1 MVRTCTDQT
10 FTCAHHSVEGG
21 QCMVQALGLG
31 MSRNEGSVRCG
42 RRHESPSSH
51 DLEHLHHAAATVWH
65 QQEPVC
71 LSVCLSVWSQ
81 QCPTAT
87 KAADPPHGVEGVMRS
102 QQDLTALY
110 SCLIKKNVCSAAH
123 SRENSWL
130 RWTQLHYTASSPNDS
145 DGKCRT

>member
-65 QQEPVC
+65 QQDPVC
-71 LSVCLSVWSQ
+71 LSVCLFGTSNVRLLQRPQTLRMALRVLCALSKTSLAYVHALLRKMSAVQ
-81 QCPTAT
+81 LTPEKTPGCDGHSYTGQ
-87 KAADPPHGVEGVMRS
+87 PHSKQSKRFRRQV
-102 QQDLTALY
+102 
-110 SCLIKKNVCSAAH
+110 
-123 SRENSWL
+123 
-130 RWTQLHYTASSPNDS
+130 
-145 DGKCRT
+145 